1 MINLEIPNI
10 PKSEPYQEATL
21 GNLLKDT
28 LNLDTDAIRKAWDEA
43 DKGVDASG
51 KDIKNPRN
59 HVLGAI
65 DDNIKKGST
74 ALDNIDKKVNSRI
87 YDSRSIIA
95 RARNSVCQFPIYVPQ
110 TIRVNEAHIIAA
122 LFERVYATFVQA
134 VLAQNPIMTE
144 EEANNLVFLKK
155 FHTNI
160 KEAADVFVNKY
171 YEPIDEIDRMMCES
185 IFYEQQL
192 TENCRVRFSVVPTTD
207 DYLIKENARLI
218 NEPLTGLSYLKEA
231 PTMQTDSTETS
242 KYTGSILSEAELR
255 EMAIDRANLTSEE
268 KYLIDKREQDIINEV
283 RARYDDSQQDIMR
296 TAIRVRLDAKRR
308 AEIKVTDELAS
319 LKNDIKSGT
328 DERYRGKIVYSG
340 GQYRRTN
347 VEKTTQI
354 KKSGMKE
361 GEYIK
366 TIDAPRLLK
375 DSDIKKEN
383 GILPYTIEATFM
395 IKTDSGINRE
405 VRYIIGIKSVMHL
418 FRTQDLAEDLRELI
432 MGKVKGLQKVRY
444 KTGEIKF
451 KDYFLNLKG
460 LKSDASKHINYN
472 KRWINTLKR
481 LADYRD
487 MNGSMMKKEIGALTG
502 GEPPIPNGTLVLS
515 QPDVIT
521 LANETGIDLS
531 IISNAKRLAKSLFLI
546 AIVIVDS
553 SAGTMRILFP
563 DMDNEWDV
571 QSLASIDAALA
582 KTDNSQLMKELNRMV
597 NK

>member
-43 DKGVDASG
+43 DKGVDAAG

-218 NEPLTGLSYLKEA
+218 NEPLAGLSYLKEA

-242 KYTGSILSEAELR
+242 RYTGSILSEAELR

-283 RARYDDSQQDIMR
+283 RARYDDSQQDLMR

-319 LKNDIKSGT
+319 LKKDIKSGT

>member
-171 YEPIDEIDRMMCES
+171 YDPIDEIDRMMCES

-218 NEPLTGLSYLKEA
+218 NEPLAGLSYLKEA
-231 PTMQTDSTETS
+231 PTMQTDSIETS

-366 TIDAPRLLK
+366 TIDAPKLLK

-383 GILPYTIEATFM
+383 GILPYAIEATFM